1 MFTQIPK
8 SWRHNFN
15 ENVTLRELND
25 ALVTLHVPAIVIIL
39 TLLVIGVIGNITVL
53 RIYFPYP
60 KSFSRVFILWLGF
73 IDLIACCL
81 GKPFLL
87 VSLYHPYEFPSVRA
101 CKTFRFVHV
110 FLVAASMFIFVCIAA
125 ERHRA
130 ICNFHVVEMKTARV
144 HTMCLISC
152 MFAIV
157 VAIPALFVYG
167 ERTVKTGVFN
177 ITGIE
182 CFVEDHFEETNSV
195 WPKVFYL
202 LQFAICLIA
211 FVIMVVLYVR
221 IGLQLKWHL
230 RFSKSYNRATSNV
243 RSSYSNELELNST
256 QAPRVTSKTESLLKT
271 STSEDGKHSCAN
283 APKVSVG
290 FTHSCHINRVAR
302 ELTTMFCWLTLIFV
316 LSYIPHLSIIIYQT
330 YYPTFTQDMTTHG
343 IIAYNICLRSFVINN
358 MANPVVYFI
367 CMRDLRIDCRK
378 LFCKLLPYCRH

>member
-25 ALVTLHVPAIVIIL
+25 ALVTLHVPAIVIIM

-87 VSLYHPYEFPSVRA
+87 MSLYHPYEFPSVGA

-110 FLVAASMFIFVCIAA
+110 FLVAAAVFIFVCIAA

-130 ICNFHVVEMKTARV
+130 ICNFHVVEMKTARI
-144 HTMCLISC
+144 HKMCLISC
-152 MFAIV
+152 MLAIV
-157 VAIPALFVYG
+157 VAIPAIFVYG

-211 FVIMVVLYVR
+211 FVIMVILYVR

-230 RFSKSYNRATSNV
+230 RFSKSYTRATSNV

-256 QAPRVTSKTESLLKT
+256 QVPRVTSKTESLLKT
-271 STSEDGKHSCAN
+271 STSEDGEHYCAN
-283 APKVSVG
+283 APKQSQKAWEG
-290 FTHSCHINRVAR
+290 AR
-302 ELTTMFCWLTLIFV
+302 E
-316 LSYIPHLSIIIYQT
+316 
-330 YYPTFTQDMTTHG
+330 
-343 IIAYNICLRSFVINN
+343 
-358 MANPVVYFI
+358 
-367 CMRDLRIDCRK
+367 
-378 LFCKLLPYCRH
+378 